1 MLWEVESNKVC
12 NKVMVFMSNVGRT
25 MYVLI
30 HNMDKETT
38 NRKVNFEKKF
48 VLGDEIKECL
58 LCCRVLCLLATY
70 GN

>member
-1 MLWEVESNKVC
+1 
-12 NKVMVFMSNVGRT
+12 MVFMSNVGRT

-48 VLGDEIKECL
+48 VLDEIKECL
-58 LCCRVLCLLATY
+58 SPFI
-70 GN
+70 